1 MHEGPDCVQ
10 LSDKPI
16 DTIGSDRPQGT
27 QATEQKSRHRSK
39 MFDGTDGRAYSD
51 AGVFTQMYSVTSLL
65 RLATRCGVELAKK
78 IESPGSRK

>member
-1 MHEGPDCVQ
+1 MHEGPDSVY

-16 DTIGSDRPQGT
+16 ELFGSDGPQGT
-27 QATEQKSRHRSK
+27 QATEQKSSHRPK
-39 MFDGTDGRAYSD
+39 MFDRTDGTPYSD
-51 AGVFTQMYSVTSLL
+51 AGVFTQMYSVTSSL

>member
-1 MHEGPDCVQ
+1 MHDRPDSVY

-16 DTIGSDRPQGT
+16 EVIGSDGPQGI
-27 QATEQKSRHRSK
+27 QVTEQKSRHRPK
-39 MFDGTDGRAYSD
+39 MFDRTDGAAYRE
-51 AGVFTQMYSVTSLL
+51 AGVFTQMYSVTSSL